1 LHLVLRYRI
10 NVMVGRLGWRLAA
23 ERSRM
28 TDQLDW
34 AAVDACMLPT
44 AERPSRVA
52 EFDALFAERL
62 VGVERLSPTR
72 ARLELLSGDETVALA
87 ADLTER
93 ETSCCSFFS
102 FAVSAAHDATTI
114 EVGVPASRA
123 DVLEAWLA
131 RAESHRGGV
140 R

>member
-1 LHLVLRYRI
+1 
-10 NVMVGRLGWRLAA
+10 
-23 ERSRM
+23 M

-34 AAVDACMLPT
+34 AAVGDCTLPT
-44 AERPSRVA
+44 VERPLRVA

-62 VGVERLSPTR
+62 VRVERLGPGQ
-72 ARLELLSGDETVALA
+72 ARIELQSGEDTVALA
-87 ADLTER
+87 RDLTER

-102 FAVSAAHDATTI
+102 FSVSGADDSTTI

-123 DVLEAWLA
+123 DVLEALVA

-140 R
+140 Q

>member
-1 LHLVLRYRI
+1 
-10 NVMVGRLGWRLAA
+10 
-23 ERSRM
+23 M

-34 AAVDACMLPT
+34 AAVDACTLPT
-44 AERPSRVA
+44 AERPLRVA

-87 ADLTER
+87 GDLTER

-102 FAVSAAHDATTI
+102 FTVSGADDATTI
-114 EVGVPASRA
+114 EVSVPTSRS
-123 DVLEAWLA
+123 DVLGALLA
-131 RAESHRGGV
+131 RAESRRGGV